1 MKYDR
6 AEVGMLEETYS
17 LKVLLA
23 LKREGNISRAVLYD
37 MISRSNR
44 TVMLRVNK
52 LIAAGLVQEYAQQT
66 APFSRYLT
74 LTEKGK
80 KVAECVEC
88 LEKAL
93 GDED

>member
-1 MKYDR
+1 MKYDS
-6 AEVGMLEETYS
+6 AKVGMLEETYA

-37 MISRSNR
+37 LVSKSNR
-44 TVMLRVNK
+44 TVMERVND

-66 APFSRYLT
+66 TPFSRYLT

-80 KVAECVEC
+80 KVAVSVES
-88 LEKAL
+88 LEQAL
-93 GDED
+93 GE